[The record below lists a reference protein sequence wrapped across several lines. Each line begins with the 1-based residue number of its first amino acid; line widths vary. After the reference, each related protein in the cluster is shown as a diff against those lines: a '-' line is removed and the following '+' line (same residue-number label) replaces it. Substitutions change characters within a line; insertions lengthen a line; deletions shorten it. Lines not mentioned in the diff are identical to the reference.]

1 MTTLG
6 ESLVITGEVTS
17 DEDLVIAGRVNGSV
31 IVRGGTLTIAE
42 QARLRSDLRGHSV
55 LVRGQVHGAVS
66 ASERIE
72 LDASADVTGS
82 LSANRVVL
90 ADGARFQG
98 AIDMGQR
105 TIAAKVARYK
115 AAQGSAVAG

>member
-6 ESLVITGEVTS
+6 ASLVITGEVTS
-17 DEDLVIAGRVNGSV
+17 DEDLVIAGRVNGP
-31 IVRGGTLTIAE
+31 ITVRGRLTIAE
-42 QARLRSDLRGHSV
+42 QARLRGDVRGHSV

-72 LDASADVTGS
+72 LEAAANVTGS

-90 ADGARFQG
+90 ADGSRFHG

-115 AAQGSAVAG
+115 AGQGSAMAR